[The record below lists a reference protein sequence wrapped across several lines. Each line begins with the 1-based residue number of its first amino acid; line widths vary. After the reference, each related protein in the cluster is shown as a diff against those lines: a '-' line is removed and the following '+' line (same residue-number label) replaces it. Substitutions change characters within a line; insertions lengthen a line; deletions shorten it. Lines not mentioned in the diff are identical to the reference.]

1 MLPIYREGSKMEAGE
16 TSDFEFRNPRLLR
29 LSIFGL
35 AIGAYLFDRADIIWV
50 TLPWRTA
57 PDRIVAHLI
66 FGFASVLVG
75 LAAGLRTWAQ
85 AHTGPRINFEYVRR
99 GGVWVADGP
108 FRYVRHP
115 IALGECLFVLG
126 MGSLL
131 SRSGVGIA
139 LIAIGILTV
148 RLVAAGE
155 RQYQFNNPA
164 EYADLCQAVPR
175 LWPSLWPSARPA
187 GNTARWPQAF
197 RAEAADWGYFVMMVL
212 FSITLNDRLAWT
224 LAGAALLV
232 SLVLDPP
239 FRLAT
244 SIRASGTRQSLSCA
258 ILFLLLSYPSVHS
271 QSRAADPA
279 LGSALFQSRCSACH
293 SMGTDSKI
301 DPGLAGVLRRKQL
314 SERDIRNIVN
324 QGRRTMPP
332 VGAKIRATDLEDL
345 MAYLKTL

>member
-1 MLPIYREGSKMEAGE
+1 
-16 TSDFEFRNPRLLR
+16 
-29 LSIFGL
+29 
-35 AIGAYLFDRADIIWV
+35 
-50 TLPWRTA
+50 
-57 PDRIVAHLI
+57 
-66 FGFASVLVG
+66 
-75 LAAGLRTWAQ
+75 
-85 AHTGPRINFEYVRR
+85 
-99 GGVWVADGP
+99 
-108 FRYVRHP
+108 
-115 IALGECLFVLG
+115 